1 VALAIQW
8 FAFTGLWYADMR
20 ATSAGWTPPWYSQ
33 YRFYL
38 SILVGTCILGSLAG
52 VNVWGP
58 VPGVHSAIA
67 REVEQLKSKRLGEST
82 GKGTRHGLLS
92 TSSHLTVTD
101 GTEAD
106 ADAYV
111 LIGHPKEGED
121 EQEEGKR
128 DEAKQEEPEKGEPE
142 EGGDPQSGKK

>member
-1 VALAIQW
+1 
-8 FAFTGLWYADMR
+8 M
-20 ATSAGWTPPWYSQ
+20 
-33 YRFYL
+33 
-38 SILVGTCILGSLAG
+38 
-52 VNVWGP
+52 WGP

-82 GKGTRHGLLS
+82 GKGTRHGLLP

-101 GTEAD
+101 GAEAD

-121 EQEEGKR
+121 EQDEGKR
-128 DEAKQEEPEKGEPE
+128 DEEAKQEEGKPEEE